1 MRKNKDMYV
10 NTSSVSSM
18 IGAILLL
25 GCMAG
30 CTLFHEV
37 HQCGVA
43 ECPGDAKITADV
55 EARFQEHSSTQPPNT
70 IYVSTFKGVVYLSGD
85 VDSPTAKAEAESIA
99 RKTPGVTDVVNSI
112 VGRQTP

>member
-1 MRKNKDMYV
+1 MYV
-10 NTSSVSSM
+10 NTSSISTM
-18 IGAILLL
+18 IGAMLLL
-25 GCMAG
+25 GGMAG
-30 CTLFHEV
+30 CTFFHEV

-43 ECPGDAKITADV
+43 ECPSDAKITADV

-85 VDSPTAKAEAESIA
+85 VDSPTAKAEAESVA